1 MVNTGSFIPEK
12 KGKTG
17 LVRRKRK
24 VYVLNYIAYTFFF
37 GAALTVAGLFLWS
50 IYLDS
55 QIEDQSEVLTA
66 ERQRFSQSDIERVR
80 ELEKRL
86 DHTEALLK
94 ATPFVS
100 QILTALEDATP
111 ANVQI
116 GTLTLTQTG
125 AGEGQATNSSFTNV
139 VAYNNYNSY
148 TVSLEGTT
156 DSFDKLLFQ
165 QSVLRDNSV
174 LTMADVSNLSY
185 STDTPTQSTPANG
198 PITFN
203 ITTEV
208 PFAAIVDFQGA
219 ANTNVSNFDSIEE
232 VDTFEESDF
241 NEEETVLDDEFVD
254 DEALLLDEDNQD
266 NF

>member
-37 GAALTVAGLFLWS
+37 GAALTVGGLFLWS
-50 IYLDS
+50 VYLNS
-55 QIEDQSEVLTA
+55 QIEDQSSVLAA

-86 DHTEALLK
+86 DHTEALLR

-111 ANVQI
+111 VNVQI
-116 GTLTLTQTG
+116 GALSLTQTG
-125 AGEGQATNSSFTNV
+125 AGAGQANNNSFTNV
-139 VAYNNYNSY
+139 AAYNNYNSY
-148 TVSLEGTT
+148 TVTLEGTT

-165 QSVLRDNSV
+165 QTALRGNSI
-174 LTMADVSNLSY
+174 LTMADVSQLAY
-185 STDTPTQSTPANG
+185 STNTANAQQQNRTNG
-198 PITFN
+198 PITFS
-203 ITTEV
+203 ITTQV
-208 PFAAIVDFQGA
+208 PFGAITDFRGA
-219 ANTNVSNFDSIEE
+219 AQNTPAA
-232 VDTFEESDF
+232 VDTFMNDELDA
-241 NEEETVLDDEFVD
+241 LDDEGIIE
-254 DEALLLDEDNQD
+254 DEVLLLDEDNQD